1 MQNDSTEGFKKL
13 LDRFQV
19 DALNNKVTIKD
30 ASVGNLKAD
39 DITEWTVEFNLPKF
53 DEIKVKLAEKYKLTP
68 SEEAQNKAVE
78 LGKKWGT
85 NPNGKKITPY
95 TKAMEAGEEHALL
108 LMDDSDEAPSIP
120 LTLVPW
126 GSASIKDVVK
136 EFSTKEELKRFLK
149 ESDIDVSKDLKEETV
164 VEIIDKFPDFFED
177 TELSFTEKEEKRV
190 ENLPHLVRDIPM
202 QLASDSVFYSKPMI
216 NNVFTMEISSDESIK
231 RMQTLLDKLDKD
243 EKWYASY
250 KIIERSDKYSI
261 LKIESKFKDLEI
273 FLWHSNNNFWL
284 AIPNETLSV
293 NLSYPDDEFWN
304 YESLY
309 HYTKDEIISKT
320 IVKGI
325 STYYKEI
332 I

>member
-108 LMDDSDEAPSIP
+108 LMDDSDEAPSIH

-190 ENLPHLVRDIPM
+190 ENLPHLARDTPV

-216 NNVFTMEISSDESIK
+216 NNVFTMEISSDESVK
-231 RMQTLLDKLDKD
+231 RMQTLFDKLDKD
-243 EKWYASY
+243 EEPKPVKTKMSY
-250 KIIERSDKYSI
+250 KQQQRMRK
-261 LKIESKFKDLEI
+261 
-273 FLWHSNNNFWL
+273 NNPMWK
-284 AIPNETLSV
+284 PN
-293 NLSYPDDEFWN
+293 
-304 YESLY
+304 
-309 HYTKDEIISKT
+309 
-320 IVKGI
+320 
-325 STYYKEI
+325 
-332 I
+332 